1 MLIEPNKPVIRDKM
15 FEKLGS
21 LIVSYKKFIFTL
33 FIILILAAGAI
44 GSSVFGKLDSGGYSD
59 PNSDSAKVFEYLT
72 DDFKVKDPM
81 VVLVLESKDGV
92 ISPTASA
99 SATKLEGQIKLE
111 PGVDS
116 TLSFWSSAG
125 APSLKSTDSKSGF
138 LFIYSK
144 SIEWDDVQDLGKRI
158 QEKYQGNYEDLRIYA
173 SGTGVFAHAINTK
186 IADDL
191 KLSEAISIPLTFIL
205 LVFVFGS
212 LVASAMPLLVG
223 VSAILGSLLIMYL
236 LTLFTGVSV
245 FALNLITGLGLG
257 LGIDYSLLMVNRF
270 REGLH
275 AGKTVDEAVRRTV
288 STAGKTVFYSGL
300 TIVITL
306 ASLMLFPLMFLKSF
320 GYAGVTVVIMAVLGS
335 LVALPALLAILGK
348 RINKAVV
355 RKGAITPKED
365 GKWAQ
370 TARLVMKRPLGVVVL
385 SLILLTVFAA
395 PIKNIV
401 FTQVDSRV
409 LPASNPAAA
418 ASQIISERFPGQE
431 GNPIEIVIP
440 NGSQIQNKID
450 EFTAQVA
457 KVDGVV
463 RIGQSQLFRNDV
475 RVTAIHAMGPRTPDA
490 ERLINEIRQL
500 SAPAGTLIGGVA
512 ADYADTQNGIART
525 MPWALLW
532 IVIGVLVLLFVFT
545 GSIILPIKAVIL
557 NILSLAATLGAITWI
572 FVDGHMK
579 WLVGEFTVT
588 NAVDTGSIIL
598 VAVVAFG
605 LSMDYELF
613 LLSRIKEEHD
623 AGKSNVESVAIGL
636 QRSARIITAAA
647 GLLAIVFAS
656 FILSGVT
663 SIKMLGFGVAFA
675 IILDAT
681 LVRALL
687 VPALMRLFGER
698 NWWAPK
704 AMQKFTISH

>member
-1 MLIEPNKPVIRDKM
+1 M

-21 LIVSYKKFIFTL
+21 LIVTRKKFIFTL
-33 FIILILAAGAI
+33 FIALILAAGAI

-59 PNSDSAKVFEYLT
+59 PKSDSAKVFEYLT
-72 DDFKVKDPM
+72 DEFKVKDPS
-81 VVLVLESKDGV
+81 VVLVVETKNGI
-92 ISPTASA
+92 ISPEASA
-99 SATKLEGQIKLE
+99 SATRLESQIKLE
-111 PGVDS
+111 PGVES
-116 TLSFWSSAG
+116 TLSFWSSGG
-125 APSLKSTDSKSGF
+125 APSLKSSDGNSAF

-144 SIEWDDVQDLGKRI
+144 SIEWDEVQNLGKRM
-158 QEKYQGNYEDLRIYA
+158 QEKYEGNYETLRVYA

-191 KLSEAISIPLTFIL
+191 KISEAISIPLTFIF

-257 LGIDYSLLMVNRF
+257 LGIDYSLLIVNRF
-270 REGLH
+270 REELH
-275 AGKTVDEAVRRTV
+275 AGKSVEDAVRKTV

-335 LVALPALLAILGK
+335 LVALPALLAILGT

-355 RKGAITPKED
+355 RKGAIAPKED
-365 GKWAQ
+365 GRWAQ
-370 TARLVMKRPLGVVVL
+370 TARFVMRRPVAVVTL
-385 SLILLTVFAA
+385 SLILLTVLAA
-395 PIKNIV
+395 PIKDIV

-431 GNPIEIVIP
+431 GNPIEIVVP
-440 NGSQIQNKID
+440 NGAQITNQID
-450 EFTAQVA
+450 QFTSEVA
-457 KVDGVV
+457 KVDGIV
-463 RIGQSQLFRNDV
+463 RIGQLQSYGNDV
-475 RVTAIHAMGPRTPDA
+475 RVTAIHEMSPRTPDA
-490 ERLINEIRQL
+490 ERLINEIRDLQ
-500 SAPAGTLIGGVA
+500 SPTGTLIGGVA

-532 IVIGVLVLLFVFT
+532 IVIGVLLLLFVFT

-572 FVDGHMK
+572 FVHGNLQ

-623 AGKSNVESVAIGL
+623 AGKSNIESVAIGL

-656 FILSGVT
+656 FMLSGVT

-704 AMQKFTISH
+704 SMKKFTISH

>member
-1 MLIEPNKPVIRDKM
+1 M

-21 LIVSYKKFIFTL
+21 LIVTRKKFIFTL
-33 FIILILAAGAI
+33 FIALILAAGAI

-59 PNSDSAKVFEYLT
+59 PKSDSAKVFEYLT
-72 DDFKVKDPM
+72 DEFKVKDPA
-81 VVLVLESKDGV
+81 VVLVVETKNGI
-92 ISPTASA
+92 ISPEASA
-99 SATKLEGQIKLE
+99 SATRLESQIKLE
-111 PGVDS
+111 PGVES
-116 TLSFWSSAG
+116 TLSFWSSGG
-125 APSLKSTDSKSGF
+125 APSLKSSDGNSAF
-138 LFIYSK
+138 LFIYSE
-144 SIEWDDVQDLGKRI
+144 STDWDEVQNLGKRM
-158 QEKYQGNYEDLRIYA
+158 QEKYEGNYETLRVYA

-191 KLSEAISIPLTFIL
+191 KISEAISIPLTFIF

-270 REGLH
+270 REELH
-275 AGKTVDEAVRRTV
+275 AGKSVEDAVRKTV

-335 LVALPALLAILGK
+335 LVALPALLAILGT

-355 RKGAITPKED
+355 RKGAIVPKED
-365 GKWAQ
+365 GRWAH
-370 TARLVMKRPLGVVVL
+370 TARFVMRRPVAVVTL
-385 SLILLTVFAA
+385 SLILLTVLAA
-395 PIKNIV
+395 PIKDIV

-431 GNPIEIVIP
+431 GNPIEIVVP
-440 NGSQIQNKID
+440 NGAQITSQIDQ
-450 EFTAQVA
+450 FTTEVA
-457 KVDGVV
+457 KVDGIV
-463 RIGQSQLFRNDV
+463 RIGQLQTYVNDV
-475 RVTAIHAMGPRTPDA
+475 RVTAIHEMGPRTPDA
-490 ERLINEIRQL
+490 ERLINEIRDL
-500 SAPAGTLIGGVA
+500 PSPVGTLIGGVA

-532 IVIGVLVLLFVFT
+532 IVIGVLLLLFVFT

-572 FVDGHMK
+572 FVHGHLQ

-656 FILSGVT
+656 FVLSGVT

-704 AMQKFTISH
+704 SMKKFTISH

>member
-1 MLIEPNKPVIRDKM
+1 M

-21 LIVSYKKFIFTL
+21 AIVRRKKFIFAL
-33 FIILILAAGAI
+33 FVAAIIASGGI
-44 GSSVFGKLDSGGYSD
+44 GSAVFGKLESGGYSD
-59 PNSDSAKVFEYLT
+59 LNSDSAKAFEYLT
-72 DDFKVKDPM
+72 DVFKVKEPV
-81 VVLVLESKDGV
+81 VVLVVETKDGLTKPESV
-92 ISPTASA
+92 AA
-99 SATKLEGQIKLE
+99 ATKLEQEIKSI
-111 PGVDS
+111 PGVES
-116 TLSFWSSAG
+116 TLSYWSAGG
-125 APSLKSTDSKSGF
+125 APSLKSSDGNSAF

-144 SIEWDDVQDLGKRI
+144 SVEWEAIESLGEQVGK
-158 QEKYQGNYEDLRIYA
+158 KYDGNYENLRIYA
-173 SGTGVFAHAINTK
+173 SGTGVFASAINKK
-186 IADDL
+186 IADDI

-205 LVFVFGS
+205 LVFVFGG
-212 LVASAMPLLVG
+212 LVASGMPLLVG
-223 VSAILGSLLIMYL
+223 VSAILGSFLVMYL
-236 LTLFTGVSV
+236 LTLFTGVSI

-257 LGIDYSLLMVNRF
+257 LGIDYSLLIVNRF
-270 REGLH
+270 REELH
-275 AGKTVDEAVRRTV
+275 AGKSVDEAIKRTV

-348 RINKAVV
+348 NIDKAVI
-355 RKGAITPKED
+355 RKSAITPKED
-365 GKWAQ
+365 GSWAQ
-370 TARLVMKRPLGVVVL
+370 TARFVMRRPLAVVVL
-385 SLILLTVFAA
+385 SLVFLSILAA

-401 FTQVDSRV
+401 FSQVDSRV
-409 LPASNPAAA
+409 LPANNPAAF
-418 ASQIISERFPGQE
+418 ASKIISDRFPGQE
-431 GNPIEIVIP
+431 GNPVEIVIP
-440 NGSQIQNKID
+440 KGALVQPEVTKYIS
-450 EFTAQVA
+450 EVA
-457 KVDGVV
+457 KVDG
-463 RIGQSQLFRNDV
+463 IV
-475 RVTAIHAMGPRTPDA
+475 RVSPPQIFGDDLRITAVHSMPPRTLKG
-490 ERLINEIRQL
+490 ESLIKDIREIK
-500 SAPAGTLIGGVA
+500 SPEGTLIGGIA
-512 ADYADTQNGIART
+512 ADYADTQIGIAKT
-525 MPWALLW
+525 MPWALTW
-532 IVIGVLVLLFVFT
+532 IAIGVLILLFVFT

-572 FVDGHMK
+572 FVDGHLR
-579 WLVGEFTVT
+579 WLVGDFTVT
-588 NAVDTGSIIL
+588 GAVDTGSIIL

-623 AGKSNVESVAIGL
+623 AGKSNIESVAIGL

-656 FILSGVT
+656 FIISGVT

-675 IILDAT
+675 ILLDAT

-704 AMQKFTISH
+704 SMKRFTISH

>member
-1 MLIEPNKPVIRDKM
+1 M

-21 LIVSYKKFIFTL
+21 AIVRRKKLIFTL
-33 FIILILAAGAI
+33 FVAAIIASGGI
-44 GSSVFGKLDSGGYSD
+44 GSAVFGKLESGGYSD
-59 PNSDSAKVFEYLT
+59 LNSDSAKAFEYLT
-72 DDFKVKDPM
+72 DVFKVKEPV
-81 VVLVLESKDGV
+81 VVLVVETKDGLTKPESV
-92 ISPTASA
+92 AA
-99 SATKLEGQIKLE
+99 ATKLEQEIKSI
-111 PGVDS
+111 PGVES
-116 TLSFWSSAG
+116 TLSYWSAGG
-125 APSLKSTDSKSGF
+125 APSLKSSDGNSAF

-144 SIEWDDVQDLGKRI
+144 SVEWEAIESLGEQVGK
-158 QEKYQGNYEDLRIYA
+158 KYDGNYENLRIYA
-173 SGTGVFAHAINTK
+173 SGTGVFASAINKK
-186 IADDL
+186 IADDI

-205 LVFVFGS
+205 LVFVFGG
-212 LVASAMPLLVG
+212 LVASGMPLLVG
-223 VSAILGSLLIMYL
+223 VSAILGSFLVMYL
-236 LTLFTGVSV
+236 LTLFTGVSI

-257 LGIDYSLLMVNRF
+257 LGIDYSLLIVNRF
-270 REGLH
+270 REELH
-275 AGKTVDEAVRRTV
+275 AGKSVDEAIKRTV

-348 RINKAVV
+348 RIDKAVI
-355 RKGAITPKED
+355 RKSAITPKED
-365 GKWAQ
+365 GRWAQ
-370 TARLVMKRPLGVVVL
+370 TARFVMRKPLAVVVL
-385 SLILLTVFAA
+385 SLVILSILAA

-401 FTQVDSRV
+401 FSQVDSRV
-409 LPASNPAAA
+409 LPANNPAAF
-418 ASQIISERFPGQE
+418 ASKIISDRFPGQE
-431 GNPIEIVIP
+431 GNPVEIVIP
-440 NGSQIQNKID
+440 KGALVQPEVTKYIS
-450 EFTAQVA
+450 EVA
-457 KVDGVV
+457 KVDG
-463 RIGQSQLFRNDV
+463 IV
-475 RVTAIHAMGPRTPDA
+475 RVSQPQIFGDDLRITAVHSMPPRTLKG
-490 ERLINEIRQL
+490 ESLIKDIREIK
-500 SAPAGTLIGGVA
+500 SPEGTLIGGIA
-512 ADYADTQNGIART
+512 ADYADTQIGIAKT
-525 MPWALLW
+525 MPWALTW
-532 IVIGVLVLLFVFT
+532 IAIGVLILLFVFT

-572 FVDGHMK
+572 FVDGHLR
-579 WLVGEFTVT
+579 WLVGDFTVT
-588 NAVDTGSIIL
+588 GAVDTGSIIL

-623 AGKSNVESVAIGL
+623 AGKSNIESVAIGL

-656 FILSGVT
+656 FIISGVT

-675 IILDAT
+675 ILLDAT

-704 AMQKFTISH
+704 SMKRFTINH

>member
-1 MLIEPNKPVIRDKM
+1 M

-21 LIVSYKKFIFTL
+21 LIVTRKKFIFTL
-33 FIILILAAGAI
+33 FIALILAAGAI

-59 PNSDSAKVFEYLT
+59 PKSDSAKVFEYLT
-72 DDFKVKDPM
+72 DEFKVKDPA
-81 VVLVLESKDGV
+81 VVLVVETKNGI
-92 ISPTASA
+92 ISPEASA
-99 SATKLEGQIKLE
+99 SATRLESQIKLE
-111 PGVDS
+111 PGVES
-116 TLSFWSSAG
+116 TLSFWSSGG
-125 APSLKSTDSKSGF
+125 APSLKSSDGNSAF

-144 SIEWDDVQDLGKRI
+144 SIEWDEVQNLGKRM
-158 QEKYQGNYEDLRIYA
+158 QEKYEGNYETLRVYA

-191 KLSEAISIPLTFIL
+191 KISEAISIPLTFIF

-257 LGIDYSLLMVNRF
+257 LGIDYSLLIVNRF
-270 REGLH
+270 REELH
-275 AGKTVDEAVRRTV
+275 AGKSVEDAVRKTV

-335 LVALPALLAILGK
+335 LVALPALLAILGT

-355 RKGAITPKED
+355 RKGAIAPKED
-365 GKWAQ
+365 GRWAQ
-370 TARLVMKRPLGVVVL
+370 TARFVMHRPVAVVTL
-385 SLILLTVFAA
+385 SLILLTVLSA
-395 PIKNIV
+395 PIKDIV

-431 GNPIEIVIP
+431 GNPIEIVVP
-440 NGSQIQNKID
+440 NGAQITNQID
-450 EFTAQVA
+450 QFTSEVA
-457 KVDGVV
+457 KVDGIV
-463 RIGQSQLFRNDV
+463 RIGQLQSYGNDV
-475 RVTAIHAMGPRTPDA
+475 RVTAIHEMSPRTPDA
-490 ERLINEIRQL
+490 ERLINEIRDLQ
-500 SAPAGTLIGGVA
+500 SPTGTLIGGVA

-532 IVIGVLVLLFVFT
+532 IVIGVLLLLFVFT

-572 FVDGHMK
+572 FVHGNLQ

-623 AGKSNVESVAIGL
+623 AGKSNIESVAIGL

-656 FILSGVT
+656 FMLSGVT

-704 AMQKFTISH
+704 SMKKFTISH